1 MKTVSISSPYTI
13 LEQFREHLQSFTEAA
28 KFEKERFLIDHQ
40 FETVTYLNWEA
51 PQARGT
57 YSLFTEEFT
66 LFWCISGV
74 YVTDLGSPPLSNST
88 IVVINIAPVNEF
100 SPQLTHDQSAV
111 VTVKEN
117 YDPGNELVLM
127 DVNATDNDFG
137 VQGKMERFTQKH
149 FTDW

>member
-1 MKTVSISSPYTI
+1 M
-13 LEQFREHLQSFTEAA
+13 
-28 KFEKERFLIDHQ
+28 
-40 FETVTYLNWEA
+40 
-51 PQARGT
+51 
-57 YSLFTEEFT
+57 
-66 LFWCISGV
+66 
-74 YVTDLGSPPLSNST
+74 TDLGSPPLSNST

-117 YDPGNELVLM
+117 YDPGNGLVLM
-127 DVNATDNDFG
+127 DVNAIDNDFG